1 MPGLRPEWLE
11 NPSHWDFEVLRN
23 IDRVSNVNFEMDLR
37 HLEAPTIDLTL
48 FQCYHQ

>member
-11 NPSHWDFEVLRN
+11 NPSQSDFEVLRN
-23 IDRVSNVNFEMDLR
+23 IDRVSNVNFEMGLR
-37 HLEAPTIDLTL
+37 HLETLIIGLTL